1 MLPSSFCDA
10 CGAAL
15 PGAATACPV
24 CGQTSQVPP
33 RSYVAQTL
41 PNLKHPPMQRYSILM
56 QRYRILDK
64 IGEGGFGLVYKA
76 SDKKNGRIV
85 AIKQINLAAL
95 SMQEV
100 IDATDSYNREIT
112 LLPRLRHKS
121 LPQLYEHFTDPDHW
135 YIVME
140 HINGQTLEEMLT
152 KVRGGR
158 LPVKKVLDIGI
169 ALCGVL
175 AYLHN
180 QQPAIIY
187 RDVKPANIMITNK
200 GDIYLIDFG
209 IARRYR
215 AEQQRDTGLLGS
227 PGYAAP
233 EQYGKAQTTP
243 RTDIYG
249 LGATLQTLL
258 TGKEPLE
265 IATAGIPSDCNIP
278 TELQRLITQMM
289 NSDSTKRPY
298 SMGTVGQSL
307 ESIKKQLT
315 GFQRWFVS
323 PFAWLA
329 TLWSLFMLMIASIFL
344 PSSTPF
350 PIWTLYF
357 LGALCITIGMD
368 IYYFYKAKRSIASK
382 LTIKDICTIINEGL
396 FRPLRAICWLL
407 AFGCFYSLPPLL
419 FRLQIASFAVLIGFL
434 IISVGGM
441 FAILRG
447 LPWLLKWLQR
457 VRTTRQGQPPV
468 QTPPL
473 QQHMH

>member
-1 MLPSSFCDA
+1 MISSSFCDA

-15 PGAATACPV
+15 PVAATDCPV
-24 CGQTSQVPP
+24 CGQALQVPP
-33 RSYVAQTL
+33 RAYVEQTL
-41 PNLKHPPMQRYSILM
+41 PNLKHPPMQRYSVLM
-56 QRYRILDK
+56 QRYRILEK

-100 IDATDSYNREIT
+100 IDATNSYNREIT
-112 LLPRLRHKS
+112 ILPRLIHRR
-121 LPQLYEHFTDPDHW
+121 LPQLYEHFTDADHW

-140 HINGQTLEEMLT
+140 CINGETLEERLT
-152 KVRGGR
+152 KIHGGR
-158 LPVKKVLDIGI
+158 LPVKAALDIGI
-169 ALCGVL
+169 ALCDVL

-180 QQPAIIY
+180 QQPSIIY

-200 GDIYLIDFG
+200 EDIYLIDFG

-215 AEQQRDTGLLGS
+215 AEQKRDTGLLGS

-243 RTDIYG
+243 QTDIYG

-265 IATAGIPSDCNIP
+265 IATGGIPSDCDIP
-278 TELQRLITQMM
+278 TNLQRLITQMM
-289 NSDSTKRPY
+289 NSDASKRPY
-298 SMGTVGQSL
+298 SMRMVEQSL

-329 TLWSLFMLMIASIFL
+329 TLWGLFMLMIANILFSFT
-344 PSSTPF
+344 SF
-350 PIWTLYF
+350 QVWTFYF
-357 LGALCITIGMD
+357 LGGSCFTIGMS
-368 IYYFYKAKRSIASK
+368 IHYFYKAKRSITGK
-382 LTIKDICTIINEGL
+382 LTIKEICAIINEGL
-396 FRPLRAICWLL
+396 PRPLAAICWLL
-407 AFGCFYSLPPLL
+407 TFGSFYSLTPLL
-419 FRLQIASFAVLIGFL
+419 FYPQIARISTLMGFL
-434 IISVGGM
+434 IISVGVM

-447 LPWLLKWLQR
+447 LPWLLKWLR
-457 VRTTRQGQPPV
+457 RAKTTQQSPQPAQP
-468 QTPPL
+468 PPL
-473 QQHMH
+473 QQQMH